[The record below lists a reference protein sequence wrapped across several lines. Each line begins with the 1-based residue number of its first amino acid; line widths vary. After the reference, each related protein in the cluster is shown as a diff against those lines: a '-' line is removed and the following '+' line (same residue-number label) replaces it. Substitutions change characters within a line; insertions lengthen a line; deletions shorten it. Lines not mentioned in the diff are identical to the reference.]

1 MSKVEPIERRKR
13 ELERAA
19 LAAACSGKLSE
30 RDGSGVEL
38 SFFLLRCCVVVA
50 FSIPNNIGFSVDAA
64 KCPNQV
70 KILYSASG
78 QRSNRS

>member
-30 RDGSGVEL
+30 RDGSGVEASVQTKL
-38 SFFLLRCCVVVA
+38 KYCIQPLGKDQ
-50 FSIPNNIGFSVDAA
+50 IDPN
-64 KCPNQV
+64 K
-70 KILYSASG
+70 
-78 QRSNRS
+78 